1 MPSQFRGTYIISHL
15 RIKNNTMINVIIKT
29 AVIYFF
35 SMFAMRL
42 MGKRQAGE
50 LQPFELVIAVMIA
63 EVASMP
69 MNSSGIPITFGIIPI
84 LTLLLLHN
92 AIAFITMKSEKLR
105 AFVSGKPSIIIH
117 KGIINEKELKKL
129 NYNFNDLFEQLRIKN
144 VMNISDV
151 HYAVLETNGDLS
163 IMLKPQKRNLTPED
177 MNLSPPNPGFSY
189 DVILDGKL
197 KKENLETLG
206 FREDDLKKLLAKKDI
221 KEFKNVFVA
230 TSDETGSVFIQGYDG
245 KQTTGSMK
253 NG

>member
-1 MPSQFRGTYIISHL
+1 MF
-15 RIKNNTMINVIIKT
+15 NVILKT
-29 AVIYFF
+29 VVIYFF

-84 LTLLLLHN
+84 ITLLLLHN
-92 AIAFITMKSEKLR
+92 LIAFVTMKSERLR

-117 KGIINEKELKKL
+117 KGIVNEKELKRL

-144 VMNISDV
+144 VMSISDV
-151 HYAVLETNGDLS
+151 HYAVLETNGELS
-163 IMLKPQKRNLTPED
+163 IMLKPQKRNLQPED
-177 MNLSPPNPGFSY
+177 MNIAPANPGFCY
-189 DVILDGKL
+189 DVIMDGKL
-197 KKENLETLG
+197 KEKNLEVLG
-206 FREDDLKKLLAKKDI
+206 FQRKDLLDFLFKKNI
-221 KEFKNVFVA
+221 KEIKNVFVA
-230 TSDETGSVFIQGYDG
+230 TSDETGTVFIQDYNGN
-245 KQTTGSMK
+245 QITGNMK

>member
-1 MPSQFRGTYIISHL
+1 MV
-15 RIKNNTMINVIIKT
+15 NVIIKT

-84 LTLLLLHN
+84 ITLLLLHN
-92 AIAFITMKSEKLR
+92 AIAFITMKSEKAR

-177 MNLSPPNPGFSY
+177 MNLAPSNPGFCY
-189 DVILDGKL
+189 DIIMDGKL
-197 KKENLETLG
+197 KQKNLETLG
-206 FREDDLKKLLAKKDI
+206 FRENDLLKLLTKKNIREI
-221 KEFKNVFVA
+221 KSVFVA
-230 TSDETGSVFIQGYDG
+230 TSDETGSVFIQDYNGNQTMGNMKDG
-245 KQTTGSMK
+245 
-253 NG
+253 

>member
-1 MPSQFRGTYIISHL
+1 
-15 RIKNNTMINVIIKT
+15 
-29 AVIYFF
+29 
-35 SMFAMRL
+35 MRL

-84 LTLLLLHN
+84 ITLLLMHN
-92 AIAFITMKSEKLR
+92 LIAYVSMKSEKLR

-144 VMNISDV
+144 VMSIGDV
-151 HYAVLETNGDLS
+151 HYAVLETNGELS
-163 IMLKPQKRNLTPED
+163 IMLKPGKRNLQPED
-177 MNLSPPNPGFSY
+177 MNISPPNPGFCY
-189 DVILDGKL
+189 DVIIDGKL
-197 KKENLETLG
+197 KRKNLEKLG
-206 FREDDLKKLLAKKDI
+206 FSEKDLVEFLLGRNIREV
-221 KEFKNVFVA
+221 KEVFVA
-230 TSDETGSVFIQGYDG
+230 TSDETGSVFVQDYDG
-245 KQTTGSMK
+245 KQLTGSMK

>member
-1 MPSQFRGTYIISHL
+1 MF
-15 RIKNNTMINVIIKT
+15 NVILKT
-29 AVIYFF
+29 VVIYFF

-84 LTLLLLHN
+84 ITLLLMHN
-92 AIAFITMKSEKLR
+92 LIAFVSMKSDKLR

-117 KGIINEKELKKL
+117 KGIINEKELKRL

-144 VMNISDV
+144 VMSISDV
-151 HYAVLETNGDLS
+151 HYAVLETNGELS
-163 IMLKPQKRNLTPED
+163 IMLKPQKRNLQPED
-177 MNLSPPNPGFSY
+177 MNLNPSNPGFCY
-189 DVILDGKL
+189 DVIIDGKL
-197 KKENLETLG
+197 KPKNLEALG
-206 FREDDLKKLLAKKDI
+206 FKEKDLLHFLSKKNI
-221 KEFKNVFVA
+221 KEIKNVFVA
-230 TSDETGSVFIQGYDG
+230 TSDETGSVFVQDYNGNQINGN
-245 KQTTGSMK
+245 MK

>member
-1 MPSQFRGTYIISHL
+1 
-15 RIKNNTMINVIIKT
+15 MINVIIKT

-92 AIAFITMKSEKLR
+92 AIAFITMKSEKAR
-105 AFVSGKPSIIIH
+105 AFISGKPSIIIH

-151 HYAVLETNGDLS
+151 HYAVLETNGELS
-163 IMLKPQKRNLTPED
+163 IMLKPQKRTLTPED
-177 MNLSPPNPGFSY
+177 MNLSPENPGFCY
-189 DVILDGKL
+189 DIILEGKV
-197 KKENLETLG
+197 KPDNLLTLG
-206 FREDDLKKLLAKKDI
+206 FKEKDLHNFLRQKNIREI
-221 KEFKNVFVA
+221 KNVLVA
-230 TSDETGSVFIQGYDG
+230 TSDETGSVFIQNYDG
-245 KQTTGSMK
+245 KQTTGNMK